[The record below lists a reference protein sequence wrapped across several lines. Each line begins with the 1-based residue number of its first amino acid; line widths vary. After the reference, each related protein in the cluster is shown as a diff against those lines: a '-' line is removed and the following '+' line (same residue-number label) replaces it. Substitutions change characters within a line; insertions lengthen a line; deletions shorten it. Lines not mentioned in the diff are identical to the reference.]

1 MIVSTASSAIFR
13 KRRSQGFALI
23 VALLLMVA
31 LSFIGVSAL
40 RNVSLQEKMAGNLYY
55 RTIAFHES
63 EGALRFARQRVESDW
78 QSDAIPAANV
88 ETTLGIWG
96 RVLDQPMLS
105 FFSLPSSWSSATA
118 LASLKSTRPVS
129 AQYVIEQL
137 PGKNPR
143 CGTGTDCD
151 ATFVRSSA
159 RAVDSVTNAS
169 VVTQEWA
176 MFPK

>member
-1 MIVSTASSAIFR
+1 MKFSTRTSVQPR
-13 KRRSQGFALI
+13 GFALV

-55 RTIAFHES
+55 RTIALHES

-78 QSDAIPAANV
+78 QNDAIPAANN
-88 ETTLGIWG
+88 ETSLGVWGKIVSQPTLA
-96 RVLDQPMLS
+96 
-105 FFSLPSSWSSATA
+105 FYSLAANWSSATT
-118 LASLKSTRPVS
+118 LTSLLSTRPV
-129 AQYVIEQL
+129 ATQYVIEQF
-137 PGKNPR
+137 PSKIPK
-143 CGTGTDCD
+143 CGTGTNCD

-159 RAVDSVTNAS
+159 RAVDPVTNAA

-176 MFPK
+176 MYPK